1 MKIGF
6 DNEKYLKIQS
16 EHIRERIAQFDGKL
30 YMELGGKLGVA
41 LVPGE
46 IEPAILWGG
55 AASAAESWNGESW
68 DYAPLAKTCG
78 AERLIC
84 FGLCNDQAG
93 YILCDND
100 YRSMLTEN
108 EEINAVSS
116 KVGSQMTEAFEA
128 LISDVKNPK

>member
-1 MKIGF
+1 MRKALRRGGTGSCR
-6 DNEKYLKIQS
+6 KSTSLS
-16 EHIRERIAQFDGKL
+16 GRAGGIRRR
-30 YMELGGKLGVA
+30 
-41 LVPGE
+41 
-46 IEPAILWGG
+46 
-55 AASAAESWNGESW
+55 SAESWNGESW